1 MIVKST
7 MHLKGQEVSKTVSE
21 ADKMYL
27 SAEIRENEKKKKK
40 SFQRLDRTL
49 RTNVPIPNFVI

>member
-21 ADKMYL
+21 ADKMYY
-27 SAEIRENEKKKKK
+27 STENRKNKKKKK
-40 SFQRLDRTL
+40 GFQRLDRTL
-49 RTNVPIPNFVI
+49 RTNVAIPNFVI

>member
-1 MIVKST
+1 

-27 SAEIRENEKKKKK
+27 SAEIRQNEKKKKK
-40 SFQRLDRTL
+40 VFKDWIE
-49 RTNVPIPNFVI
+49 P

>member
-27 SAEIRENEKKKKK
+27 SAEIRENEKKK
-40 SFQRLDRTL
+40 SFQRLDRTF

>member
-27 SAEIRENEKKKKK
+27 SAEIRENEKKKK